1 MAQFT
6 AAVSEKNTAPAIVV
20 VDGVIKGNAKVRIGS
35 NKTIIGLPGAGF
47 NGVGLHFRRQSNLI
61 LRNIV
66 SSFVEADNGDG
77 LTIEKSS
84 NVWVDHCEFYST
96 LARDKD
102 FYDGLVDIS
111 HGSEW
116 VTISQ

>member
-20 VDGVIKGNAKVRIGS
+20 IKGVISGNEKVRVAS
-35 NKTIIGLPGAGF
+35 NKTIIGLPGSGF

-61 LRNIV
+61 LRNII

-77 LTIEKSS
+77 LKIEESS
-84 NVWVDHCEFYST
+84 NVWVDHCEFYSA
-96 LARDKD
+96 LVSDKD
-102 FYDGLVDIS
+102 FYDGLLDVS

-116 VTISQ
+116 VTVSQ